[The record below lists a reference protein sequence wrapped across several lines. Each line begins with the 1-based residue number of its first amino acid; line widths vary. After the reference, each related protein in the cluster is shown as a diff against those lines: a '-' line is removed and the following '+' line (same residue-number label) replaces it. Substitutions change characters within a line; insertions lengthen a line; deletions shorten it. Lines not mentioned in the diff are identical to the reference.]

1 MVENASVTVFTV
13 SELLRENQE
22 EGIKFPP
29 PRSGLKSLQ
38 EGLCN
43 TFLRHYEIQFFL
55 IQKFFPSLRTN
66 WLKLITKTII
76 LGKRQI
82 AI

>member
-1 MVENASVTVFTV
+1 MLENASVIVFTV
-13 SELLRENQE
+13 SELLRENQQE
-22 EGIKFPP
+22 RVKLPP
-29 PRSGLKSLQ
+29 ARSGLKSLQ
-38 EGLCN
+38 KGLCN
-43 TFLRHYEIQFFL
+43 TFLRHYKIQFFL
-55 IQKFFPSLRTN
+55 INIPLN